1 MNQKLTILRYC
12 TAFTPLDQTSY
23 WLVGFTDGS
32 LDYSAA
38 CIYLISA
45 LKANSDWKVQLITTA
60 TKIANHNV
68 STEVSVPRNE
78 TMGFQLGA
86 ELLLN
91 ITSIMI
97 ELAIPISKCILFCDA
112 ISTIISYNNHPANYT
127 HPTSRWLAT
136 TNIQLYKVAEM
147 IGCVKEDI
155 VLYINQKKTSQ
166 LC

>member
-1 MNQKLTILRYC
+1 MNQSLTIPRCCTSLTPLHQ
-12 TAFTPLDQTSY
+12 TAF
-23 WLVGFTDGS
+23 WIIGFTDDS

-45 LKANSDWKVQLITTA
+45 SKVNTDCKAQLITT
-60 TKIANHNV
+60 TSKIATHNIA
-68 STEVSVPRNE
+68 TEVSVPHNE
-78 TMGFQLGA
+78 TQEFQMGA

-91 ITSIMI
+91 ITTIMT

-127 HPTSRWLAT
+127 HPASKWLAT

-147 IGCVKEDI
+147 ASCVKEDI
-155 VLYINQKKTSQ
+155 VLYINQKKS
-166 LC
+166 